1 MKVESQYDV
10 YVGEYPFHKQ
20 LYDELVPLLENY
32 PDKQG
37 METNVKATM
46 TEWNWDPLSDRLNRF
61 INCII
66 QESLSGYLKWWRDSP
81 CFRKDFSPS
90 FLNFWG
96 NVYRKG
102 NYTKEHDHLY
112 HHLSMVYFLKSKWYY
127 SPLVF
132 THSGK
137 KVQPKEG
144 RYVLFPSHIKHHVP
158 KHRFKETRITL
169 SGNIS

>member
-61 INCII
+61 KNCII
-66 QESLSGYLKWWRDSP
+66 QESLSGY
-81 CFRKDFSPS
+81 FRFKENYLPS
-90 FLNFWG
+90 FVQFWG
-96 NVYRKG
+96 NIYHKG
-102 NYTKEHDHLY
+102 EYTKDHDHLY
-112 HHLSMVYFLKSKWYY
+112 HHLSLVYFLKSKWYY

-144 RYVLFPSHIKHHVP
+144 RYVLFPSHIMHHVP
-158 KHRFKETRITL
+158 IHRFKETRITL
-169 SGNIS
+169 SGNIILKEEI